1 MATRSELAPHALKKI
16 AKELQTLERSPPED
30 IQVLDNEQDLTE
42 IQAWIRG
49 PDGTPYENGY
59 FKVKLLLN
67 EGYPETP
74 PKGYFTTKIFHPN
87 VASNGEI
94 CVNTLKKD
102 WKAELG
108 IAHVLLTVKCL
119 LIVPNPESALNEEA
133 GKLLL
138 EQYDDYAKRAKLYTT
153 IHAKHGKTEF
163 QKLFSERASLFQ
175 QQTTKSSTTT
185 SSSSSS
191 EHQQEGE
198 NNKKKEQEKTKSSSQ
213 QNENPSSS
221 GSSTTGKQQKE
232 ETNSNANTS
241 ITTMTNVSS
250 TPTTAISSNASNNV
264 LTPSAVGNNV
274 VQMNTKRLLTG
285 DVQDGKDDIETPS
298 NKQPRVESLPKKK
311 PAPTTDRKK
320 RLRRL

>member
-1 MATRSELAPHALKKI
+1 MATRSELAPQALKKI
-16 AKELQTLERSPPED
+16 AKELQSLERSPPED
-30 IQVLDNEQDLTE
+30 IQVLNNEQDLTE

-67 EGYPETP
+67 EGYPETA

-138 EQYDDYAKRAKLYTT
+138 EQYGDYAKRAKLYTT
-153 IHAKHGKTEF
+153 IHAKSGKSEF
-163 QKLFSERASLFQ
+163 QKLSAERTPSISASTTNTSQ
-175 QQTTKSSTTT
+175 QQEHKV
-185 SSSSSS
+185 S
-191 EHQQEGE
+191 EE
-198 NNKKKEQEKTKSSSQ
+198 NKKESKSSSVTVNTAP
-213 QNENPSSS
+213 QNENPNS
-221 GSSTTGKQQKE
+221 GSSTTTPSGKQKE
-232 ETNSNANTS
+232 EANTS
-241 ITTMTNVSS
+241 ISTATSVS
-250 TPTTAISSNASNNV
+250 TITATVPNGSSNNV
-264 LTPSAVGNNV
+264 LTPSAVGNNA
-274 VQMNTKRLLTG
+274 VQMNNMKRPSNNG
-285 DVQDGKDDIETPS
+285 EGQDGKDDVEAPC
-298 NKQPRVESLPKKK
+298 NKQPRVETLPKKK
-311 PAPTTDRKK
+311 SASTADRKK